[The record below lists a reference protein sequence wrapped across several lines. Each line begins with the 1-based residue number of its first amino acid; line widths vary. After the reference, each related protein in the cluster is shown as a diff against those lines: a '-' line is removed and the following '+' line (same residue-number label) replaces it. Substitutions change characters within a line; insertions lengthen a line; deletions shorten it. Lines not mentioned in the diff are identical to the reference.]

1 LLTSLKLGV
10 DPHVKSEVAFYLV
23 IASTPRVESGG
34 DMDFITNLFTGIDW
48 ILIAQLLMLTLV
60 VVAGPA
66 VIFVLFLRGGDL

>member
-1 LLTSLKLGV
+1 
-10 DPHVKSEVAFYLV
+10 
-23 IASTPRVESGG
+23 
-34 DMDFITNLFTGIDW
+34 MDFITNLFTGIDW